1 MLVKRNNR
9 LFLKDYFKDF
19 DYSELP
25 ETIPYD
31 QLEDPDNGDYSQVIA
46 LQFKE
51 YIVKSQMSNQKRI
64 MKLKQRLENI
74 LGSS

>member
-9 LFLKDYFKDF
+9 LFLKDYFKDY

-31 QLEDPDNGDYSQVIA
+31 
-46 LQFKE
+46 
-51 YIVKSQMSNQKRI
+51 
-64 MKLKQRLENI
+64 
-74 LGSS
+74 